1 MLKYDDINI
10 YFLTASGRLTDTPE
24 HLRKNGIPKL
34 PKTKCFPD
42 TALYRNLKW
51 KGKELNHLKHS

>member
-34 PKTKCFPD
+34 PKTVFP
-42 TALYRNLKW
+42 R
-51 KGKELNHLKHS
+51 HSPIQKFEMKR